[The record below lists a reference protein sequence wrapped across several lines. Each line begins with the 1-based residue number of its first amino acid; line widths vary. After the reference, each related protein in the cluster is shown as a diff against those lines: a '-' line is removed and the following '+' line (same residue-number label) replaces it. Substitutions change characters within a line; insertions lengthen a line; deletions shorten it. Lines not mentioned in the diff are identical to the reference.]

1 MTACINLAAYNRT
14 TTSNRAARDQELP
27 VNQSAA
33 VSLVSSPA
41 EVSQRSRPP
50 QVPLSELATANR
62 QRDALYLLSEELHRA
77 TSLQDIHDASLD
89 AIQSALGCDRSAI
102 LLFDEGGTMQFV
114 AARGLSAEYR
124 TAVTGHSPWSKGDV
138 DARPIGVPDVAKS
151 DLDAGL
157 KATIVAEGILA
168 ATFIP
173 LISDGQLIGKFMAY
187 FREPYAFTPDDLAVS
202 LAIARQ
208 LAFSIQRFRTDER
221 LRESEAQLAEELAA
235 TRMLQALSIEMAH
248 EIDTVALYE
257 RLIEGAKILMR
268 SDFASMQQYF
278 PQLGHRGELKLLGF
292 RGFNPAA
299 AAFWTWVRADSAC
312 TCGVAI
318 VRRERV
324 IAEDVEK
331 TPFLAGTPDLLSY
344 RNTGIRAVQSTPLMS
359 RRGELV
365 GMISTHWKVPHK
377 PSERDL
383 RVFDILARLAA
394 DLIERKTQDEELRR
408 REERARMLTQ
418 LLADVPW
425 QARMDGA
432 FAQLQPAWENYTGQ
446 SWDAHAGHGWLDA
459 IHPDDRDAVRAS
471 WAAACFD
478 AEPYEYNAR
487 LWHAQ
492 SNQYRSCV
500 IRATPI
506 RNEDG
511 SLREWVGACTE
522 SRA

>member
-1 MTACINLAAYNRT
+1 M
-14 TTSNRAARDQELP
+14 
-27 VNQSAA
+27 NQSAA
-33 VSLVSSPA
+33 LSLVDSPA
-41 EVSQRSRPP
+41 EASQRPRRQ

-77 TSLQDIHDASLD
+77 TTLQAIYDAALM
-89 AIQSALGCDRSAI
+89 AIESALGCDRAAI
-102 LLFDEGGTMQFV
+102 LLFDDAGIMQFV
-114 AARGLSAEYR
+114 AAHGLSAEYR
-124 TAVTGHSPWSKGDV
+124 AAVAGHSPWSRDER
-138 DARPIGVPDVAKS
+138 DARPIAVPDVAKA
-151 DLDAGL
+151 DLQEGL
-157 KATIVAEGILA
+157 RASVIGEGIQ
-168 ATFIP
+168 ATAFIP
-173 LISDGQLIGKFMAY
+173 LASEGQLIGKFMAY
-187 FREPYAFTPDDLAVS
+187 FREPYAFTPDDLAVA
-202 LAIARQ
+202 LTIARQ
-208 LAFSIQRFRTDER
+208 LTFSIQRYRTDQR
-221 LRESEAQLAEELAA
+221 LRESEARLAEELEA
-235 TRMLQALSIEMAH
+235 TRMLQGLSVEMAH
-248 EIDTVALYE
+248 EIDTAALYE
-257 RLIEGAKILMR
+257 KLIEGAKTIMR

-278 PQLGHRGELKLLGF
+278 PQLGHRGELKLLGY
-292 RGFNPAA
+292 RGFDPAA

-318 VRRERV
+318 GRRERV
-324 IAEDVEK
+324 IAEDVET
-331 TPFLAGTPDLLSY
+331 TPFLAGTADLKCYLDS
-344 RNTGIRAVQSTPLMS
+344 GIRAVQSTPLMS

-365 GMISTHWKVPHK
+365 GMISTHWSEPHK

-383 RVFDILARLAA
+383 RLFDILARLAA

-408 REERARMLTQ
+408 REERARTLTR

-432 FAQLQPAWENYTGQ
+432 FVQLQPAWENYTGQ

-478 AEPYEYNAR
+478 AEPYETRAR

-492 SNQYRSCV
+492 SNQFRSCG

-522 SRA
+522 SRG